1 MSARARKTSRLM
13 KRNSSDSARH
23 ARSSN
28 DDYSRAAGTGDASDD
43 DAATMDGVFEATG
56 IKEFLDCDP
65 RPTFVVEQNANLD
78 TGIEPVYSN
87 LSLRSN
93 VQLMKALSI
102 KTKFHSPYH
111 SPKVSAAEFKA
122 WLKEISQLE
131 DLEPLDSASF
141 SFWGF
146 QWTGFILREWLV
158 ISGSSSN
165 RGPKGIS
172 GPLPLRSE
180 SPKSLT
186 GPQSEAQR
194 SRSSRS
200 NSGDGA
206 MDPGSSTGIAA
217 HSLFTS
223 GVSPDWT
230 LPQPEH
236 DLSPHIIFARS
247 IDWSAT
253 ALGDMST
260 WTREFRQVACLLM
273 ANPHPAAV
281 FWGDELTVVYN
292 DAYAKSVAGI
302 KHPTLMG
309 TGFRGPFSEIW
320 DSVSEIFA
328 ECRRTGKSVAV
339 ADQMLPI
346 NRRGFEEE
354 TYYTWSL
361 TPLYGGTNKLLGLYN
376 APFETTRQKITDRRT
391 RTLLKLG
398 ESVALAKSVSSFW
411 VQVLK
416 SLEDNEFDFPFAL
429 LYSVLD
435 DTESDEAGSI
445 SSESSQSMKS
455 CVLEGSLGVP
465 EGHPSAPT
473 RLDLKRARGGFIPSF
488 REAMQTR
495 EPKILQIAD
504 GTLSESLMDG
514 FHWRGFP
521 EPCRLAVVC
530 PIRPTTGE
538 NVIGF
543 LVVGINPRRP
553 YDDDYQAFVSLLNR
567 QLATSLASVALFE
580 EEIRRGQSTE
590 VERSRLSEE
599 LAVQRSRLQRIAEAS
614 PVGMFSVSTAG
625 LILEVRQAGSSFYAS
640 LGISTSSP
648 VLYLPQIFATHPKFA
663 LFAPQ
668 NF

>member
-1 MSARARKTSRLM
+1 M
-13 KRNSSDSARH
+13 
-23 ARSSN
+23 RSV
-28 DDYSRAAGTGDASDD
+28 RGTGDPSNE
-43 DAATMDGVFEATG
+43 DAPTPAIDGDFSAIG

-65 RPTFVVEQNANLD
+65 RPTFVVDQNTNFD
-78 TGIEPVYSN
+78 TGLEPIYSN
-87 LSLRSN
+87 VSLRSN
-93 VQLMKALSI
+93 IQLMKALSI
-102 KTKFHSPYH
+102 KTKFHSPH
-111 SPKVSAAEFKA
+111 HAPKVSSTEFKA
-122 WLKEISQLE
+122 WLKEIYQLE
-131 DLEPLDSASF
+131 TIETSTSTSF

-158 ISGSSSN
+158 ISGSDSN
-165 RGPKGIS
+165 REPKGIS
-172 GPLPLRSE
+172 GHLALRSE
-180 SPKSLT
+180 SSNVLA
-186 GPQSEAQR
+186 GQQSEAQR
-194 SRSSRS
+194 NRSSCS
-200 NSGDGA
+200 NSGVDA
-206 MDPGSSTGIAA
+206 VDQGSPTIIGA
-217 HSLFTS
+217 HSLFIS
-223 GVSPDWT
+223 GVTPDWT

-260 WTREFRQVACLLM
+260 WTPEFRQVVCLLM

-281 FWGDELTVVYN
+281 FWGEELTVVYN
-292 DAYAKSVAGI
+292 DAYAKGVAGI
-302 KHPTLMG
+302 KHPALMG

-320 DSVSEIFA
+320 DSVSEIFD
-328 ECRRTGKSVAV
+328 ECRRTGQSVAV

-361 TPLYGGTNKLLGLYN
+361 TPLYGGTNTLLGLYN
-376 APFETTRQKITDRRT
+376 APFETTRQKINDRRT

-411 VQVLK
+411 VQVLQ

-435 DTESDEAGSI
+435 DTESDESGSI

-455 CVLEGSLGVP
+455 CVLEGTLGVP
-465 EGHPSAPT
+465 EGHPSTPT

-488 REAMQTR
+488 REAMHTR
-495 EPKILQIAD
+495 EPKLLKIAD

-553 YDDDYQAFVSLLNR
+553 YDDDYQAFISLLNR
-567 QLATSLASVALFE
+567 QLATSLASVTLFE
-580 EEIRRGQSTE
+580 EEIRRGQTTE

-614 PVGMFSVSTAG
+614 PVGMYSVSTNG
-625 LILEVRQAGSSFYAS
+625 LILEVRNSGFWF
-640 LGISTSSP
+640 LHLPISNML
-648 VLYLPQIFATHPKFA
+648 LYYLHLFLIFDHTP
-663 LFAPQ
+663 FAPEETLIRK
-668 NF
+668 NADFPIF